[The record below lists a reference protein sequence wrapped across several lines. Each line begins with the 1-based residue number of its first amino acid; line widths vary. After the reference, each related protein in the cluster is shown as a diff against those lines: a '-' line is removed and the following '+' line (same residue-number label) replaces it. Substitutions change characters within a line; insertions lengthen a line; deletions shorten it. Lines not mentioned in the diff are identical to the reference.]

1 MIRLGVLVS
10 HTGTNF
16 QAIIDACRSGRL
28 HATPVIAISNNSRS
42 SGLSRARDAGVA
54 TAHLSTVT
62 HPDPDDLDQ
71 AMLDVL
77 TAHSVDLVVTAGYMK
92 RLGLRTL
99 CHYAGKIINVHP
111 SLLPKYGGQGMYGM
125 NVHNAVIKNGD
136 QETGITIHWV
146 DEQYDTGPIISQLT
160 IPVLADDS
168 ATTLAARVL
177 PMEHELLVDTLVKL
191 TSNVPKA
198 PP

>member
-54 TAHLSTVT
+54 TVHLSTVT

>member
-42 SGLSRARDAGVA
+42 LGLSRARDAGVA

-191 TSNVPKA
+191 TSKAPKA